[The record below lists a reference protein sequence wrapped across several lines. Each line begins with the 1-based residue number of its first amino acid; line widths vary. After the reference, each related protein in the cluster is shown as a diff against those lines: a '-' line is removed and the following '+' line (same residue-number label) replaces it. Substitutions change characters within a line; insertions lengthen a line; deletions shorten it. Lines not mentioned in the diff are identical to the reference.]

1 MPYWRPTAGAD
12 AATHAAWETAAYR
25 VALGV
30 EVVAHME
37 PVLDTDRLA
46 VGLCAAS
53 SNLAA
58 ALCAA
63 VIREGVAAEVGEAH
77 RGADACDVLLPCRPG
92 APDEE
97 IDHAV
102 LAAVKSSHA
111 LFCSTSPSARR
122 LM

>member
-1 MPYWRPTAGAD
+1 MRYWRPTAGVD
-12 AATHAAWETAAYR
+12 APTRAAWETIAYR

-37 PVLDTDRLA
+37 PVLDADRLA

-58 ALCAA
+58 VLCAA
-63 VIREGVAAEVGEAH
+63 IIREGVVAEVGEAH
-77 RGADACDVLLPCRPG
+77 PDADTCDVLLPCRPD

-97 IDHAV
+97 VDHAV

-111 LFCSTSPSARR
+111 LFCAPSPAPRPAT
-122 LM
+122 